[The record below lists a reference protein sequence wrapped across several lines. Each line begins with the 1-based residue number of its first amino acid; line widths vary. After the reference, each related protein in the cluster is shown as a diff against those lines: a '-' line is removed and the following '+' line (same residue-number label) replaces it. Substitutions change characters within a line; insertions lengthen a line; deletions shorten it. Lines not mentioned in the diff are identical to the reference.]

1 MLGFLSLLEF
11 CSSQCFLLVECADG
25 FYNLTCS
32 GVCGHCVNG
41 EICLQNNGYCA
52 NGCSNHFLYPLCQGN
67 TFFFNILLQ
76 KAYCET
82 MNEYTIIIYL
92 HFPISNTT
100 CFSNLPVS
108 VFSLLQAFSCIF
120 ATIIPDSFIS
130 ISNFLN
136 HFTMV

>member
-1 MLGFLSLLEF
+1 MVFLSLLEF
-11 CSSQCFLLVECADG
+11 CSSHCFLLVECADG

-41 EICLQNNGYCA
+41 EFCLQNNGYCA

-82 MNEYTIIIYL
+82 MNEYTIIIY
-92 HFPISNTT
+92 
-100 CFSNLPVS
+100 
-108 VFSLLQAFSCIF
+108 
-120 ATIIPDSFIS
+120 
-130 ISNFLN
+130 
-136 HFTMV
+136 